1 MNSLS
6 QITTVHKMSLKSN
19 EVENL
24 LDFGVF
30 IPKIMTKRPKFS
42 KNAVIYEFSITNT
55 NSVQNFMEI
64 Q

>member
-30 IPKIMTKRPKFS
+30 IAKIMTKRPTFS
-42 KNAVIYEFSITNT
+42 KNAVIYEFYITNN

>member
-24 LDFGVF
+24 VDFPEF
-30 IPKIMTKRPKFS
+30 IPKIMRKRPEFS
-42 KNAVIYEFSITNT
+42 RNADIYEFYITNN